1 MNEDQQKKFS
11 AIIFQTLES
20 ENYLYSYLL
29 FFCPLQFLRRSLP
42 GLYENSFF
50 RGKKNNNYFCTWNEN
65 RMFSFNNHVKFVKR
79 WIKYHSGLV
88 NLLIQ
93 GCRGKKKK
101 VRTRQAVGS
110 VPYQEEPSIRQMG
123 NSFPHSVTL
132 LLSSP
137 EA

>member
-79 WIKYHSGLV
+79 
-88 NLLIQ
+88 
-93 GCRGKKKK
+93 
-101 VRTRQAVGS
+101 
-110 VPYQEEPSIRQMG
+110 
-123 NSFPHSVTL
+123 
-132 LLSSP
+132 
-137 EA
+137 